1 MTTIETVDT
10 YIDLLPSFNM
20 SDYNYMERLWAY
32 LSVRTLLSR
41 VERGEL
47 YSCQPQ
53 DRPGGRHQVCGQCTM
68 HYRKFSVSRR
78 TFSLGAKI
86 STFVDILGFL
96 SHQEILE
103 KNSRQHAGNVRLG
116 SYSALVST
124 VTLGLL
130 MDHNGTHNL

>member
-53 DRPGGRHQVCGQCTM
+53 DRPGAGHQVC
-68 HYRKFSVSRR
+68 
-78 TFSLGAKI
+78 
-86 STFVDILGFL
+86 
-96 SHQEILE
+96 
-103 KNSRQHAGNVRLG
+103 
-116 SYSALVST
+116 
-124 VTLGLL
+124 
-130 MDHNGTHNL
+130 

>member
-53 DRPGGRHQVCGQCTM
+53 ERQGGRHQVCSQ
-68 HYRKFSVSRR
+68 
-78 TFSLGAKI
+78 
-86 STFVDILGFL
+86 
-96 SHQEILE
+96 
-103 KNSRQHAGNVRLG
+103 
-116 SYSALVST
+116 
-124 VTLGLL
+124 
-130 MDHNGTHNL
+130 